1 MVNTASSRLLFL
13 CCLSIALLYCYC
25 YCQAVGG
32 SLDAATDYLLNNPL
46 PLLSQTLGGNFGPG
60 LEQDEL
66 MRAIPM
72 LLGYNVM
79 VSTGSARQQL
89 QEAGGGGQD
98 DQGGRSSRL

>member
-1 MVNTASSRLLFL
+1 MLY
-13 CCLSIALLYCYC
+13 LSIALLYC

-72 LLGYNVM
+72 LLGDNVM
-79 VSTGSARQQL
+79 VSTGGARQQP